1 MVYPD
6 MRPDSYSDCGAWRLH
21 SGWSAILFVFVCG
34 CFGAM
39 QLGRPTALILP
50 LAGSLNLSF
59 QHTGLLISTLTLVP
73 AVLGGAA
80 MGLRYRLGDREILL
94 LSLALMCIGAGIMA
108 LTSSANV
115 AFVARLVEG
124 SGYLLLIVAAPPL
137 IVALAG
143 TPTRQRRGMALWSLF
158 LPVGLALAS
167 LGGGF
172 VGYGDGEAWRD
183 WFWLNVALGAC
194 LTVALVLLLP
204 KRAPAARPLLP
215 DAISHAQT
223 DTATSSRRHRLRQLN
238 AAGLWISL
246 GFGTG
251 ALIGVGLIALLPTV
265 LQVRHGLD
273 IATAGEITFAIS
285 LLSTVGN
292 LLVMVT
298 GHWTLKWSTLI
309 AGSIAITLCSA
320 LVFILTDAPIL
331 VAAAAY
337 VAIACNGMVL
347 AAVFALAPI
356 LGGDTNGSARI
367 TGWIAQFGSA
377 GAVIGPALTTT
388 IAADVGWAWAAP
400 AYLATGLVMVVCF
413 LFARQQDRALK

>member
-1 MVYPD
+1 
-6 MRPDSYSDCGAWRLH
+6 
-21 SGWSAILFVFVCG
+21 
-34 CFGAM
+34 
-39 QLGRPTALILP
+39 
-50 LAGSLNLSF
+50 
-59 QHTGLLISTLTLVP
+59 
-73 AVLGGAA
+73 
-80 MGLRYRLGDREILL
+80 
-94 LSLALMCIGAGIMA
+94 
-108 LTSSANV
+108 
-115 AFVARLVEG
+115 
-124 SGYLLLIVAAPPL
+124 
-137 IVALAG
+137 
-143 TPTRQRRGMALWSLF
+143 
-158 LPVGLALAS
+158 
-167 LGGGF
+167 
-172 VGYGDGEAWRD
+172 
-183 WFWLNVALGAC
+183 
-194 LTVALVLLLP
+194 
-204 KRAPAARPLLP
+204 
-215 DAISHAQT
+215 
-223 DTATSSRRHRLRQLN
+223 LRQLN